1 MQAMSK
7 RLPVIRLGACVAAV
21 IACFVLATPRSGG
34 PDEPSH
40 MVASAALVR
49 GERVGAPHP
58 TDPSLRV
65 FRVPAMVGEPDPG
78 CWALQPEVAVGCASL
93 TNDSTVLVTSPTTS
107 ANYPPWTYVLPGL
120 ASFVPTPTAYAYLA
134 RLLMAAVPLCL
145 VVGALLRVRSSNRGA
160 GAAVLL
166 GLTPI
171 AWFSMS
177 IVNPS
182 AVAIAGGLAL
192 WTALLVPI
200 GPQRR
205 FDALLLAG
213 WTATLV
219 ARRDGPLWAL
229 LIVSTACLTLSIRPW
244 SLLRRNPTPLN
255 WLFLG
260 AAVVAI
266 ATTFVTGL
274 SGVNLLIS
282 FAPIGLLL
290 LDRAMSRYSGTADRT
305 SQRRQLWGWMLVGA
319 LAVLAAVRV
328 SPGGFSPSVWLL
340 VAGNSGSHL
349 RQLVGVL
356 GWLDA
361 PVPDLALFLFW
372 IGLGALAALAFL
384 DDSVIAL
391 RATAAVAAMVVTAW
405 ILEIGQGATYGQ
417 YWQGRYSMPFFVG
430 IPLLLATRQ
439 GISRRS
445 SEGLSKVTGTD
456 ALSRLA
462 LPIGV
467 IAWLVMN
474 IGFIGALHRW
484 GVGVGGTWAP
494 QQWNTW
500 EAPLHPVLLI
510 VVHVAASAGLLRIVL
525 RPASEQIAT
534 G

>member
-7 RLPVIRLGACVAAV
+7 HLPVVQLGACVAAV

-49 GERVGAPHP
+49 GERVGVPHDTNP
-58 TDPSLRV
+58 ALQV
-65 FRVPAMVGEPDPG
+65 FRVPAMVGDPDPG
-78 CWALQPEVAVGCASL
+78 CWALQPEVAVGCATF

-107 ANYPPWTYVLPGL
+107 SNYPPWTYVLPGL
-120 ASFVPTPTAYAYLA
+120 ASFVPMPTAYAFLA
-134 RLLMAAVPLCL
+134 RLLMAVIPLCL
-145 VVGALLRVRSSNRGA
+145 VVGALQRVQSSNRGA
-160 GAAVLL
+160 RAAVLL

-213 WTATLV
+213 WAATLV
-219 ARRDGPLWAL
+219 ARRDGPLWVF
-229 LIVSTACLTLSIRPW
+229 LIVTTACLTLSIRPW
-244 SLLRRNPTPLN
+244 SFVRRNPPLLN
-255 WLFLG
+255 WLFLS
-260 AAVVAI
+260 VAI
-266 ATTFVTGL
+266 VPVATSFFTGL
-274 SGVNLLIS
+274 TGVNLVIS

-290 LDRAMSRYSGTADRT
+290 LDWGMVRYSASAGRASR
-305 SQRRQLWGWMLVGA
+305 RRQLWGWVLVGA
-319 LAVLAAVRV
+319 LAVLAAIRV
-328 SPGGFSPSVWLL
+328 SPGNLSTSVWLL
-340 VAGNSGSHL
+340 VASNSGRHL
-349 RQLVGVL
+349 RQIVGVL
-356 GWLDA
+356 GWLDT
-361 PVPDLALFLFW
+361 PVPDLGLFLFW

-384 DDSVIAL
+384 DDSMIAL
-391 RATAAVAAMVVTAW
+391 GATAAVVLMVVTAW
-405 ILEIGQGATYGQ
+405 VLEIGQGATYGQ

-430 IPLLLATRQ
+430 IPLLLT
-439 GISRRS
+439 SRRGS
-445 SEGLSKVTGTD
+445 RRGSGEGLGIVARAD
-456 ALSRLA
+456 ALDRLA
-462 LPIGV
+462 LPLGV

-494 QQWNTW
+494 QRWDTW
-500 EAPLHPVLLI
+500 GAPLHPIVLI
-510 VVHVAASAGLLRIVL
+510 VVHVASSAALLRIVL

-534 G
+534 R

>member
-7 RLPVIRLGACVAAV
+7 LLPVIRLGACVAAIIV
-21 IACFVLATPRSGG
+21 CFVLGTPRSGG

-49 GERVGAPHP
+49 GERVGAPHDTGP
-58 TDPSLRV
+58 ALRI
-65 FRVPAMVGEPDPG
+65 FRVPEMVGNPNPG
-78 CWALQPEVAVGCASL
+78 CWALQPEVAVGCA
-93 TNDSTVLVTSPTTS
+93 TFTGDSTVLVTSPTTS

-120 ASFVPTPTAYAYLA
+120 ASFVPMPTAYAYLA

-145 VVGALLRVRSSNRGA
+145 VVSALLRVRSSNRGA
-160 GAAVLL
+160 RAAVLL

-192 WTALLVPI
+192 WTALVVPI
-200 GPQRR
+200 EPQRR

-219 ARRDGPLWAL
+219 ARRDGPIWAL

-244 SLLRRNPTPLN
+244 SFLRRNPTPLN

-260 AAVVAI
+260 VAIVPI

-274 SGVNLLIS
+274 TGVNLIIS
-282 FAPIGLLL
+282 FAPIGLVL
-290 LDRAMSRYSGTADRT
+290 LDRAMSRYRTTTDRT
-305 SQRRQLWGWMLVGA
+305 SQRRQLWGWILVGA
-319 LAVLAAVRV
+319 LAVLAAIRV

-340 VAGNSGSHL
+340 VAGNSGDHL

-356 GWLDA
+356 GWLDT

-391 RATAAVAAMVVTAW
+391 GATVAVAAMVVTAW

-430 IPLLLATRQ
+430 IPLLLATRR

-445 SEGLSKVTGTD
+445 SGGLSNVTGTD

-500 EAPLHPVLLI
+500 GAPLHPVLLI
-510 VVHVAASAGLLRIVL
+510 VVHIAASAGLLRIVL
-525 RPASEQIAT
+525 RSTSEQIAT
-534 G
+534 E

>member
-134 RLLMAAVPLCL
+134 RLLMAAIPLCL

-160 GAAVLL
+160 GVAMLL

-192 WTALLVPI
+192 WTALLVPV
-200 GPQRR
+200 GPQQR
-205 FDALLLAG
+205 FDVLLLAG

-219 ARRDGPLWAL
+219 ARRDGPLWVL
-229 LIVSTACLTLSIRPW
+229 LIVSTACLTLSIRP
-244 SLLRRNPTPLN
+244 SSFLRRRPTPLN
-255 WLFLG
+255 WLFF
-260 AAVVAI
+260 AVAVVPV

-274 SGVNLLIS
+274 TGVNLLIA
-282 FAPIGLLL
+282 FAPIGLLV
-290 LDRAMSRYSGTADRT
+290 LDRAMSIYGAAVNRAAR
-305 SQRRQLWGWMLVGA
+305 RRQLGGWA
-319 LAVLAAVRV
+319 LIGTLGVLAALRV
-328 SPGGFSPSVWLL
+328 SPGGFNPSVWLL
-340 VAGNSGSHL
+340 MVSDTGDHL

-391 RATAAVAAMVVTAW
+391 GATAAVAAMVVTAW
-405 ILEIGQGATYGQ
+405 ILEVGQGATDGQ

-430 IPLLLATRQ
+430 IPLLLASRRD
-439 GISRRS
+439 ISRRS
-445 SEGLSKVTGTD
+445 SEGLGNVTGAD
-456 ALSRLA
+456 ALGRLA

-474 IGFIGALHRW
+474 IGFVGALHRW

-494 QQWNTW
+494 QRWNTW
-500 EAPLHPVLLI
+500 GAPLHPIVLILA
-510 VVHVAASAGLLRIVL
+510 HVAASTGLLLIVL
-525 RPASEQIAT
+525 RPASEQSAT
-534 G
+534 E